1 MQSQNQEVKV
11 RVSWEIKL
19 EAPFQY
25 QSLTIQKRQ
34 GLTKKLISEFIMTLT
49 AEVT

>member
-25 QSLTIQKRQ
+25 QSLTIQK
-34 GLTKKLISEFIMTLT
+34 KLISEFIMTLT